1 MGCFTTF
8 MLTYI
13 NSYRSRLGGF
23 FFVERCSSAVIFL
36 LSRTS
41 TFAEKMVKTTLEE
54 WASKRLIDSLG
65 TGNGVGDL
73 RGVEDPPNPAKSEEK
88 NPLVW
93 LETVLSVSILGFSEP
108 TAYTHR
114 TTSVSM

>member
-1 MGCFTTF
+1 

-23 FFVERCSSAVIFL
+23 FFVERWSSAVIFL

-41 TFAEKMVKTTLEE
+41 TFAEKIVKTTLEE
-54 WASKRLIDSLG
+54 WASKRLIDPLS

-114 TTSVSM
+114 TTSVLM